1 MPSKGRRS
9 RGTPYDAPKP
19 IAGPEAFTDLRGR
32 NHVLSQ
38 AATLLLIGSHL
49 RGDAQATQARADAVR
64 GLTPLSTERARTPQ
78 GAIPAADIQAL
89 GFPRLQPDAVRFRSI
104 ELQRTLGVRFT
115 AAATAPPTPGDLRA
129 AAKSLPQTA
138 AAFYDQ
144 ANSQTAAAL
153 LEAGLRHPDQLV
165 RVAAAA
171 SYFDVTTDSRRAV
184 RELEAGLSSRD
195 LLTRDVA
202 AYALANIDPKNPKL
216 TKLLRPKRRP
226 SSRKPSHTS
235 TIIHGTWAADSPWW
249 QPIPAGDFWH
259 YLHDN
264 VDANLYGAAD
274 RFQWTGGYSDKAR
287 SQGGNNLFKWVKG
300 HQLDGLDLFT
310 HSHGGSVA
318 MLANHEGA
326 QVGRM
331 VLLSCPVHWP
341 KYTPDFT
348 RVGRVISVRVHL
360 DLVILADRGG
370 QHFDDG
376 RIEEHV
382 IGAWFDHFATH
393 KPDVWDKYNVK
404 SWL

>member
-1 MPSKGRRS
+1 MPAKGRRS
-9 RGTPYDAPKP
+9 RGTPYEAPKP
-19 IAGPEAFTDLRGR
+19 IAGPEAFTDLRER

-49 RGDAQATQARADAVR
+49 RGDAPATQARAEAVR
-64 GLTPLSTERARTPQ
+64 GLMQLSLEKAQSPLD
-78 GAIPAADIQAL
+78 AIPTEDIQAL
-89 GFPRLQPDAVRFRSI
+89 GFPSLQADTVRFRSA
-104 ELQRTLGVRFT
+104 ELQRVLGVTFE
-115 AAATAPPTPGDLRA
+115 AAPAAPPTPGDLRA
-129 AAKSLPQTA
+129 AARNLPQTA

-171 SYFDVTTDSRRAV
+171 SYFDVTTEARRAIG
-184 RELEAGLSSRD
+184 ELESGLSSRD

-202 AYALANIDPKNPKL
+202 AYALAHIDPKNSKL
-216 TKLLRPKRRP
+216 TKLLQAQRRP

-235 TIIHGTWAADSPWW
+235 TIIHGTWAADFPWW
-249 QPIPAGDFWH
+249 QPVPAGDFWH
-259 YLHDN
+259 YIHDN
-264 VDANLYGAAD
+264 VDASLYGASD
-274 RFQWTGGYSDKAR
+274 RFQWTGGYSDLAR
-287 SQGGNNLFKWVKG
+287 SQGGDKLFNWVKG

-341 KYTPDFT
+341 QYTPDFT

-370 QHFDDG
+370 QHFDDA

-382 IGAWFDHFATH
+382 IGVWFDHFATH
-393 KPDVWDKYNVK
+393 KPEVWDKYNIK
-404 SWL
+404 AWL

>member
-1 MPSKGRRS
+1 MSPKGRRS
-9 RGTPYDAPKP
+9 RGAPYEAPRP
-19 IAGPEAFTDLRGR
+19 IAGPEAFSDLRGR
-32 NHVLSQ
+32 NHILSQ

-49 RGDAQATQARADAVR
+49 RGDAPAAQARAEAVR
-64 GLTPLSTERARTPQ
+64 GVMRLSSARSQAPLE
-78 GAIPAADIQAL
+78 AIPAGDIQAL
-89 GFPRLQPDAVRFRSI
+89 GFPSLQADTVRFRST
-104 ELQRTLGVRFT
+104 ELQRTVGVRF
-115 AAATAPPTPGDLRA
+115 AAAPAAPPTPGDVRA

-144 ANSQTAAAL
+144 ANAQTAAAL

-171 SYFDVTTDSRRAV
+171 SYFDVTTESRRAV
-184 RELEAGLSSRD
+184 RELESGLSSRD

-202 AYALANIDPKNPKL
+202 AYALAHIDPKNPKL
-216 TKLLRPKRRP
+216 DKILRAKRRRL
-226 SSRKPSHTS
+226 SRKPSHTS

-249 QPIPAGDFWH
+249 QPVPAGDFWH
-259 YLHDN
+259 YIHDN
-264 VDANLYGAAD
+264 VDGSLYGASD
-274 RFQWTGGYSDKAR
+274 RFQWTGGYSDLAR
-287 SQGGNNLFKWVKG
+287 SQGGDKLFNWVKA
-300 HQLDGLDLFT
+300 HQLDGLDVFT

-318 MLANHEGA
+318 MLANHEGT

-348 RVGRVISVRVHL
+348 RVGRAISVRVHL

-370 QHFDDG
+370 QHFEDA

-382 IGAWFDHFATH
+382 IGVWFDHFATH
-393 KPDVWDKYNVK
+393 KPDVWDKYSIK
-404 SWL
+404 DWL

>member
-1 MPSKGRRS
+1 MPAKGRRS
-9 RGTPYDAPKP
+9 RGTPYEAPKP

-49 RGDAQATQARADAVR
+49 RGDAPATEARAEAVR
-64 GLTPLSTERARTPQ
+64 GLMQLSLEKAQSPLD
-78 GAIPAADIQAL
+78 AIPTEDIQAL
-89 GFPRLQPDAVRFRSI
+89 GFPSLQADTVRFRSA
-104 ELQRTLGVRFT
+104 ELQKVLGVTFE
-115 AAATAPPTPGDLRA
+115 AAPAAPPTPGDLRA
-129 AAKSLPQTA
+129 AARNLPQTA

-171 SYFDVTTDSRRAV
+171 SYFDVTTEARRAIG
-184 RELEAGLSSRD
+184 ELESGLSSRD

-202 AYALANIDPKNPKL
+202 AYALAHIDPKNSKL
-216 TKLLRPKRRP
+216 TKLLQAQRRP

-249 QPIPAGDFWH
+249 QPVPPGDFWH
-259 YLHDN
+259 YIHDN
-264 VDANLYGAAD
+264 VDAGLYGASD
-274 RFQWTGGYSDKAR
+274 RFQWTGGYSDLAR
-287 SQGGNNLFKWVKG
+287 SQGGDKLFNWVKG

-341 KYTPDFT
+341 QYTPDFT

-370 QHFDDG
+370 QHFDDA

-382 IGAWFDHFATH
+382 IGVWFDHFATH
-393 KPDVWDKYNVK
+393 KPEVWDKYNIK
-404 SWL
+404 AWL

>member
-1 MPSKGRRS
+1 
-9 RGTPYDAPKP
+9 
-19 IAGPEAFTDLRGR
+19 
-32 NHVLSQ
+32 
-38 AATLLLIGSHL
+38 L
-49 RGDAQATQARADAVR
+49 RGDAPATQARAEAVR
-64 GLTPLSTERARTPQ
+64 GLMQLSLEKAQSPLD
-78 GAIPAADIQAL
+78 AIPTEDIQAL
-89 GFPRLQPDAVRFRSI
+89 GFPSLQADTVRFRSA
-104 ELQRTLGVRFT
+104 ELQKVLGVTFE
-115 AAATAPPTPGDLRA
+115 AAPAAPPTPGDLRA
-129 AAKSLPQTA
+129 AARNLPQTA

-171 SYFDVTTDSRRAV
+171 SYFDVTTEARRAIG
-184 RELEAGLSSRD
+184 ELESGLSSRD

-202 AYALANIDPKNPKL
+202 AYALAHIDPKNSKL
-216 TKLLRPKRRP
+216 TKLLQAQRRP

-249 QPIPAGDFWH
+249 QPVPPGDFWH
-259 YLHDN
+259 YIHDN
-264 VDANLYGAAD
+264 VDAGLYGASD
-274 RFQWTGGYSDKAR
+274 RFQWTGGYSDLAR
-287 SQGGNNLFKWVKG
+287 SQGGDKLFNWVKG

-341 KYTPDFT
+341 QYTPDFT

-370 QHFDDG
+370 QHFDDL
-376 RIEEHV
+376 ES
-382 IGAWFDHFATH
+382 
-393 KPDVWDKYNVK
+393 KNM
-404 SWL
+404 

>member
-1 MPSKGRRS
+1 MPAKGRRS
-9 RGTPYDAPKP
+9 RGTPYEAPKP
-19 IAGPEAFTDLRGR
+19 IAGPEAFTDLRER

-38 AATLLLIGSHL
+38 AATILLIGSHL
-49 RGDAQATQARADAVR
+49 RGDAPATQARAEAVR
-64 GLTPLSTERARTPQ
+64 GLMQLSLEKAQSPLD
-78 GAIPAADIQAL
+78 AIPTEDIQAL
-89 GFPRLQPDAVRFRSI
+89 GFPSLQADTVRFRSA
-104 ELQRTLGVRFT
+104 ELQRVLGVTFE
-115 AAATAPPTPGDLRA
+115 AAPAAPPTPGDLRA
-129 AAKSLPQTA
+129 AARNLPQTA

-171 SYFDVTTDSRRAV
+171 SYFDVTTEARRAIG
-184 RELEAGLSSRD
+184 ELESGLSSRD

-202 AYALANIDPKNPKL
+202 AYALAHIDPKNSKL
-216 TKLLRPKRRP
+216 TKLLQAQRRP

-249 QPIPAGDFWH
+249 QPVPPGDFWH
-259 YLHDN
+259 YIHDN
-264 VDANLYGAAD
+264 VDAGLYGASD
-274 RFQWTGGYSDKAR
+274 RFQWTGGYSDLAR
-287 SQGGNNLFKWVKG
+287 SQGGDKLFNWVKG

-341 KYTPDFT
+341 QYTPDFT

-370 QHFDDG
+370 QHFDDA

-382 IGAWFDHFATH
+382 IGVWFDHFATH
-393 KPDVWDKYNVK
+393 KPEVWDKYNIK
-404 SWL
+404 AWL